1 MQELKREAMCDTT
14 ETLLFDIL
22 QELKTIKAM
31 LKTIDFQQENE
42 AKDSLSAEV
51 GINTKT
57 DIKKPL
63 NQQEKPKS
71 PTKKNTKAKG

>member
-22 QELKTIKAM
+22 QELKTIKAQ
-31 LKTIDFQQENE
+31 LKSIDFNPVNE
-42 AKDSLSAEV
+42 AKNGLSGEV
-51 GINTKT
+51 GVNTYT

-63 NQQEKPKS
+63 NQQEKQQTPK
-71 PTKKNTKAKG
+71 KKNTKTK

>member
-22 QELKTIKAM
+22 QELKTIKTL
-31 LKTIDFQQENE
+31 LKTIDFQPVNE
-42 AKDSLSAEV
+42 AKNEFSGEV
-51 GINTKT
+51 GINTKA

-63 NQQEKPKS
+63 NHQEKPKT
-71 PTKKNTKAKG
+71 PVKKNTKK